1 MLLTSLNVMALPIA
15 MALHRPK
22 AGRLRQRHAPG
33 GGAGGVPI
41 GGLVG
46 MLPHQLTMPGKL
58 GWKQLTGDVETGKL
72 FSLKKSRI

>member
-1 MLLTSLNVMALPIA
+1 MALPITA

-22 AGRLRQRHAPG
+22 AGRLRQRHGPR

-46 MLPHQLTMPGKL
+46 MLPHQLTMPGGKRM
-58 GWKQLTGDVETGKL
+58 ETTHW
-72 FSLKKSRI
+72 